1 MKYHDFFS
9 IVLCAAA
16 IFSAGCSSDDDK
28 TSAWE
33 IEHLTADVTSLS
45 VPAEGGSYAVNIG
58 VTGNSWK
65 SIVPKDSWLTLGP
78 NGGHGTDKDGH
89 YRLMVNVAPN
99 PSGESREES
108 ICIYTTTEYL
118 KITVTQAPLI
128 REGSCEIA
136 EKEIRFDPTD
146 CSYRTVT
153 VSPYEEVEI
162 SLTDA
167 GWLQFADMPKE
178 TSGVKDEI
186 TFSIAPDGPYTQ
198 ARKARIDF
206 IGKESGK
213 ITSLDIIQQ
222 PTTTLNAMPSRW
234 YYTQPQAADCG
245 WTTTGT
251 AAANYDAGAN
261 RSYMTAVGV
270 NNRKLEHVICTTQKN
285 SVAVSGLYTG
295 DYLLFSIP
303 SENLPSGTDVD
314 FMLTVS
320 SANNSAPK
328 YWICEIYDGNGWQAP
343 KESDLYVNAD
353 GDKYSFYTKYF
364 SSYQHALFAQ
374 TFTLRN
380 AITDRM
386 VRVRCRVVGAR
397 NGSDNT
403 LAADNTGEIYFP
415 THEFHFCS
423 VAAYPGVALKD
434 VKKIGVIGNSFTH
447 YFASPYVLKELAR
460 SQGHE
465 LDLRINSKGSQY
477 FSNHLTL
484 ERSKK
489 VYEEGGYDYVLMQ
502 EQSTRYADYIKNP
515 DPKAL
520 SDCRG
525 LSAAFREKSPSAK
538 IILENTWAFPSGNWN
553 GYGSSDSFLADLLAG
568 TMSIATDDNNVD
580 WVSPIGVAFNNA
592 AKQGITDMY
601 YTDNKHP
608 NRNGIY
614 LKACVNYLVIFGERF
629 TDGVSDCG
637 CEPTLAAKLRAIA
650 EETVLGH
657 ESEYFINR

>member
-1 MKYHDFFS
+1 MKHLDFLS
-9 IVLCAAA
+9 IVLCAAS
-16 IFSAGCSSDDDK
+16 IFPAGCSSDDDK
-28 TSAWE
+28 AKEWE
-33 IEHLTADVTSLS
+33 IERLTADVTSLS
-45 VPAEGGSYAVNIG
+45 VPAEGGTYEINIG
-58 VTGNSWK
+58 VTGNDWK

-78 NGGHGTDKDGH
+78 NAGHGTNKDGH

-99 PSGESREES
+99 PTRESREES
-108 ICIYTTTEYL
+108 ICIYTTTEYV
-118 KITVTQAPLI
+118 KINVTQAPLI
-128 REGSCEIA
+128 REESCA
-136 EKEIRFDPTD
+136 VSEKEIRFDPTD
-146 CSYRTVT
+146 CTYRTIT

-162 SLTDA
+162 SLSDA
-167 GWLQFADMPKE
+167 GWLQFADMPE
-178 TSGVKDEI
+178 TAVGPGDDI

-198 ARKARIDF
+198 VRKARIDF

-213 ITSLDIIQQ
+213 ITSLDVIQQ
-222 PTTTLNAMPSRW
+222 PIAPGNSIPSRW
-234 YYTQPQAADCG
+234 YYTQAQAADCG
-245 WTTTGT
+245 WTTTGI
-251 AAANYDAGAN
+251 APANYDAGAN

-270 NNRKLEHVICTTQKN
+270 NNRRLNHVICTTQKN

-303 SENLPSGTDVD
+303 SENLQPGTDID
-314 FMLTVS
+314 FMLTIS
-320 SANNSAPK
+320 SAGNSAPK
-328 YWICEIYDGNGWQAP
+328 YWICEIYDGNGWTAP
-343 KESDLYVNAD
+343 KESDLHVNAD
-353 GDKYSFYTKYF
+353 GEKYSFYTKYF
-364 SSYQHALFAQ
+364 SSYQHAIFAQ

-380 AITDRM
+380 AVTDRM
-386 VRVRCRVVGAR
+386 IRVRCRVVGDR
-397 NGSDNT
+397 NGSDT
-403 LAADNTGEIYFP
+403 ALTPDNTGEIYFP

-423 VAAYPGVALKD
+423 VAAYPGVAMKD
-434 VKKIGVIGNSFTH
+434 VKKVGIIGNSFTH

-484 ERSKK
+484 ERSKN

-502 EQSTRYADYIKNP
+502 EQSVRYADYAKNP

-525 LSAAFREKSPSAK
+525 LSAAFRAKSPAAK
-538 IILENTWAFPSGNWN
+538 IILENTWAFPSGSWN
-553 GYGSSDSFLADLLAG
+553 GYGSSEPFLADLLAG
-568 TMSIATDDNNVD
+568 TMAIASADDNVD
-580 WVSPIGVAFNNA
+580 WVSPIGVAFENA

-601 YTDNKHP
+601 YTDKKHP

-614 LKACVNYLVIFGERF
+614 LKSCVNYLVIFGERF
-629 TDGVSDCG
+629 NTGVSDCG
-637 CEPTLAAKLRAIA
+637 CDPAIAAKLRTIA